1 MPSRYASFSCT
12 GEQQSQCLS
21 LKLRLTNRVLCN
33 EPRSFSAVFTSDVFS
48 RPAMLFDQL
57 SQSRG
62 IPLRDFFQGWD
73 VGSPQLSGMEKFWP
87 PPPVFIAHAHQFLA

>member
-1 MPSRYASFSCT
+1 MPSRCASFSCT

-62 IPLRDFFQGWD
+62 IPLMDFFHASD
-73 VGSPQLSGMEKFWP
+73 VRSAQLSGIEKFLAH
-87 PPPVFIAHAHQFLA
+87 PPVFIAHAHQFLA